1 MTAFNRGAETM
12 AYKTIALPSGLTVLV
27 RPMPGYSAVH
37 AIYATKFGAI
47 DRDFTVNGKTVHL
60 PAGVAHFLEHKMFES
75 EDGDAFSKYAKTGAN
90 ANAYT
95 GFDRTAYIFTASSR
109 IDESLDVL
117 LGMVGTPYFTEQTIQ
132 KEQGIIGQEIKM
144 YDDSVDWRLM
154 MALFQS
160 LYENHPLRDD
170 IAGSVQS
177 IAQIT
182 PEMLYDC
189 CAAFYRPENM
199 VLALAGNITEEQVL
213 AACARAGLDTP
224 REPVELR
231 RLYPEE
237 GPMPW
242 RKEYE
247 ITMPIV
253 QTGFGLA
260 FKEPPLEKGNLK
272 REIIYD
278 LLPDLICGG
287 MTPLY
292 RRLYDEGLVN
302 PEFDGETLLVE
313 GAACVL
319 FTGESQQCDR
329 VLELLREEIARIKT
343 QGVEP
348 ELFTLV
354 KNQLYGEAIVD
365 MESVVDAASSMASA
379 HQHGRTL
386 QEGIQTLAALTKE
399 DVDRELAT
407 MLDPETSVV
416 VRVLPQKS

>member
-1 MTAFNRGAETM
+1 MTAYEQVARTM
-12 AYKTIALPSGLTVLV
+12 AYETITLPSGLTVLV

-47 DRDFTVNGKTVHL
+47 DRDFRVDGKTVHL

-95 GFDRTAYIFTASSR
+95 GFDRTAYIFTASSK

-117 LGMVGTPYFTEQTIQ
+117 LGMVGHPYFTPQTIQ

-160 LYENHPLRDD
+160 MYEKHPLRDD
-170 IAGSVQS
+170 IAGSVES

-182 PEMLYDC
+182 PDMLYDC
-189 CAAFYRPENM
+189 CKAFYRPENM
-199 VLALAGNITEEQVL
+199 VLALAGNITRDQVL
-213 AACARAGLDTP
+213 EACARAGLDKP
-224 REPVELR
+224 AQPVEVE
-231 RLYPEE
+231 RLLPQE
-237 GPMPW
+237 PAQPW
-242 RKEYE
+242 RKKFE

-302 PEFDGETLLVE
+302 PEFDGESLLVE
-313 GAACVL
+313 GATCVL
-319 FTGESQQCDR
+319 FTGESKECDR

-379 HQHGRTL
+379 YQHGRTL
-386 QEGIQTLAALTKE
+386 QEGIQTLASLTKE

-407 MLDPETSVV
+407 MLDPNTSVV
-416 VRVLPQKS
+416 VKVLPQNP